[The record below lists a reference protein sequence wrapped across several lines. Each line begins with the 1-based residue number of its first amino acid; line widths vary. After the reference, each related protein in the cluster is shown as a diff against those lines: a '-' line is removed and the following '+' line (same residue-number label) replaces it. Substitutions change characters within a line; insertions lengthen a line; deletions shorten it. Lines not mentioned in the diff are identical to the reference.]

1 MKNQFLLLLLATIL
15 IISCQKT
22 VHETIPE
29 PVVTP
34 ANPTT
39 AAVLYTIQKGQQY
52 CDKNNYTTVSVNELK
67 FKVKFDS
74 TAIYTTVNPANQGD
88 INKLYGFSVNNAQH
102 HLFSARFGWRWYNNA
117 IEIFAYIYN
126 NGVVAYKKIG
136 TASINA
142 NLTYSIKVQAENYLF
157 SFGDTVVTMPRAST
171 TATGLGYKLF
181 PYFGGDE
188 LAPHDVKILIEE
200 LQN

>member
-1 MKNQFLLLLLATIL
+1 MKNHFTVLLLSTCLLF
-15 IISCQKT
+15 SCQKT
-22 VHETIPE
+22 VNETVKDTVVPPPN
-29 PVVTP
+29 PV
-34 ANPTT
+34 TT
-39 AAVLYTIQKGQQY
+39 AVLYTIQKGQQY
-52 CDKNNYTTVSVNELK
+52 CDKNSYTPVSINELK

-74 TAIYTTVNPANQGD
+74 SAIYTTVNPANQGD
-88 INKLYGFSVNNAQH
+88 INKLYGFSDNNAQH

-126 NGVVAYKKIG
+126 NGVVAYQKLG

-142 NLTYSIKVQAENYLF
+142 NLTYSIKIQSENYLF

-171 TATGLGYKLF
+171 TTTGLGYKLF

-200 LQN
+200 L